1 MKKVYTIT
9 FQHVLNYGAVL
20 QAYALAKFLKDN
32 DIETEVIDYRPTY
45 FVYQTYRPRKG
56 VNKTYNKF
64 LKNIRFYK
72 FRRDFLPLTK
82 KIFFNTDA
90 LTSFFS
96 KSKDSFVCGSD
107 QVWNAQLTKDKLDKG
122 YFLDFLPNTAKKI
135 AYAASMGNSA
145 FKDSDRAEA
154 KRLLTSF
161 NSILVREDFAQDQ
174 VAKITDNECASEIVV
189 DPTLLIDDYRE
200 ILDFSLVP
208 DHPYLV
214 SYLTE
219 DSKPVREYIKK
230 VKEMT
235 GLPLIN
241 LGSHEIKEAD
251 INYLYESPSKWLG
264 VFAKATLVCT
274 NSFHGNAYSLIFKR
288 NFTVFTRVTKK
299 QLNRRQLTLL
309 ERLGIEGRFIGS
321 LKELNQSHLEPID
334 YNKVTPK
341 YRSLVDLSK
350 SHLLNAL
357 KEND

>member
-32 DIETEVIDYRPTY
+32 DIETEVVDYRPTY

-56 VNKTYNKF
+56 LNKTYNKF

-72 FRRDFLPLTK
+72 FRRDFLPLTN
-82 KIFFNTDA
+82 KIFFNVKSLIT
-90 LTSFFS
+90 FF
-96 KSKDSFVCGSD
+96 KSSRDSFVCGSD
-107 QVWNAQLTKDKLDKG
+107 QVWNSQLTNGVLDSG
-122 YFLDFLPNTAKKI
+122 YFLDFLPKTAKKI
-135 AYAASMGNSA
+135 AYAASMGNTP
-145 FKDSDRAEA
+145 FKKQDKIEA
-154 KRLLTSF
+154 KRLLKSF
-161 NSILVREDFAQDQ
+161 NTILVREDFAQTQ
-174 VAKITDNECASEIVV
+174 VNKITDNECDSEIVV
-189 DPTLLIDDYRE
+189 DPTLLIDDYSE

-208 DHPYLV
+208 DYPYLV

-219 DSKPVREYIKK
+219 DSHEVRAYISK

-241 LGSHEIKEAD
+241 LGHHEIKEAKK
-251 INYLYESPSKWLG
+251 NYLYESPSKWLG
-264 VFAKATLVCT
+264 VFSKATLVCT

-309 ERLGIEGRFIGS
+309 ENLGIENRFIEN
-321 LKELNQSHLEPID
+321 LNELNENHLKPID
-334 YNKVTPK
+334 YAEVSNKYDT
-341 YRSLVDLSK
+341 LVNESK
-350 SHLLNAL
+350 TNLLKSIN
-357 KEND
+357 K